1 MAQTKTTT
9 KKTTKKSTGKSREE
23 QSKELFKNIS
33 EYANLGFRI
42 GDGLQN
48 MFNTLVTSISKKKAA
63 LDHSYTFRV
72 ESGVPRTVFGFTMN
86 VGKTKSFPVS
96 IFNGPNCEPSMSI
109 VTKAPTGKF
118 KGDIQYF
125 PMSEQ
130 GIKDMLKE
138 IKVIK

>member
-1 MAQTKTTT
+1 MAQTKN
-9 KKTTKKSTGKSREE
+9 TTKKSTGKSREE
-23 QSKELFKNIS
+23 QSKELFKNIH
-33 EYANLGFRI
+33 EYASLGFRI
-42 GDGLQN
+42 GDGLHN
-48 MFNTLVTSISKKKAA
+48 MFNTLVTSISKKKAT

-72 ESGVPRTVFGFTMN
+72 ESGVPRTVFGFTMH

-96 IFNGPNCEPSMSI
+96 IFNGPNSDPSMSSMSI

>member
-1 MAQTKTTT
+1 MAKTKTTT
-9 KKTTKKSTGKSREE
+9 KKTAGMTREE
-23 QSKELFKNIS
+23 QSRELFKNIG

-42 GDGLQN
+42 GDGLYR
-48 MFNTLVTSISKKKAA
+48 MFETLVTSISKKKAT

-72 ESGVPRTVFGFTMN
+72 ESGVPRTVFGFTVH

-109 VTKAPTGKF
+109 VTKAPTGKSN
-118 KGDIQYF
+118 GETWHF